1 MSIRFALVAVLALG
15 AAPLAAQGG
24 GMGAGMG
31 GGMRA
36 GGMMAGAPDAAKL
49 TTDLGL
55 DEAQAEK
62 VTALVAAYKESTK
75 GVQAWMD
82 GIRASGGM
90 QAMRNAP
97 GAQDSLAKMRTART
111 KFEADLKAIL
121 TLDQAK
127 KYDEMQA
134 AARPRRPGT

>member
-1 MSIRFALVAVLALG
+1 MQFRVAMVAVALFA

-24 GMGAGMG
+24 GMGG

-36 GGMMAGAPDAAKL
+36 GGMMGAAPDAAKL

-55 DEAQAEK
+55 DSAQAAK
-62 VTALVAAYKESTK
+62 VTALVATYTESTK

-82 GIRASGGM
+82 GIRASGDM

-97 GAQDSLAKMRTART
+97 GAQDSLAKMRTARET
-111 KFEADLKAIL
+111 FTTGLKAIL
-121 TLDQAK
+121 TPAQAA

>member
-15 AAPLAAQGG
+15 VAPLAAQGG
-24 GMGAGMG
+24 GGGMGG

-36 GGMMAGAPDAAKL
+36 GGMMAAAPDAAKL

-55 DEAQAEK
+55 DEAQAAK
-62 VTALVAAYKESTK
+62 VTALVAAHKEATK

-82 GIRASGGM
+82 GIRASGDM

-111 KFEADLKAIL
+111 KFDADLKAIL
-121 TLDQAK
+121 TADQAK

>member
-24 GMGAGMG
+24 GMG

-36 GGMMAGAPDAAKL
+36 GGMMTAAPDADKL

-55 DEAQAEK
+55 DSAQAAK
-62 VTALVAAYKESTK
+62 VTALVAAHKEATT

-82 GIRASGGM
+82 GIRASGDM

-97 GAQDSLAKMRTART
+97 GAQDSLTKMRGART
-111 KFEADLKAIL
+111 KFDADLKAIL
-121 TLDQAK
+121 TADQAK
-127 KYDEMQA
+127 KYDEMQPP
-134 AARPRRPGT
+134 ARPRRQGT